1 MFIISRILKI
11 TCERNGSHGAH
22 DSIRIIIV
30 TRLDNTAS
38 VGHFTDRSQ
47 MIAGVIVA
55 RARNLLALREEPFG
69 DVVSRIALLRRIKAV
84 EDELLGAGDS
94 SIAAG
99 FNDCHAPSKTVISE
113 LALASGGVGYLNQLV
128 LCVPGVRVA

>member
-1 MFIISRILKI
+1 MFIISRVLEVAG
-11 TCERNGSHGAH
+11 ERNASYEAH
-22 DSIRIIIV
+22 DVVRIIIV
-30 TRLDNTAS
+30 ARLDDAAS
-38 VGHFTDRSQ
+38 ICHFTNRSE
-47 MIAGVIVA
+47 MIAGVIVTGA
-55 RARNLLALREEPFG
+55 YYLLALREEPLRNT
-69 DVVSRIALLRRIKAV
+69 VSRIAFLRRIKAV